1 MNIHKEAH
9 GALSSFRKG
18 LHAMPRGMG
27 DVPLKCTL
35 LCVEPKACLLHHG
48 SGEELCVNV
57 HRWTVRG
64 ARLLHNFD
72 LVQIYVFDVH
82 LFGSGFHYSCRRIDG
97 WFLEKWRL
105 SHQDL
110 TFSLF
115 IISQHMLLMPNC
127 HYWWYINTQ
136 QWFYRAAATSWMS
149 EYTGKWGYI
158 STWECWAFCTLLI
171 SLAFTYYEGEEP
183 LLLCHLLHGLF
194 CRYFVICRP

>member
-72 LVQIYVFDVH
+72 LVQIYVFDMFICLVLAFIIH
-82 LFGSGFHYSCRRIDG
+82 AEGSMDGSWRNGDCLTKIWLFLYLLSASICCSCLIVIIDGTSTPSSGFTGQLQHHEWVSTQENGD
-97 WFLEKWRL
+97 
-105 SHQDL
+105 
-110 TFSLF
+110 
-115 IISQHMLLMPNC
+115 ISQHENVE
-127 HYWWYINTQ
+127 H
-136 QWFYRAAATSWMS
+136 FVV
-149 EYTGKWGYI
+149 
-158 STWECWAFCTLLI
+158 
-171 SLAFTYYEGEEP
+171 
-183 LLLCHLLHGLF
+183 HLS
-194 CRYFVICRP
+194 P